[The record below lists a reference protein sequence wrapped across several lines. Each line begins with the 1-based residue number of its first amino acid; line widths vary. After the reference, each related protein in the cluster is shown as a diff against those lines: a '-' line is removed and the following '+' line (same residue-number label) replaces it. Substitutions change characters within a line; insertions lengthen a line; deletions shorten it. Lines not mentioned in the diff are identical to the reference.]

1 MSFWLLVLE
10 IFLVVFID
18 FFVILD
24 FYNLTTVI
32 IAVSTVTMSLLE
44 SFLPLWLI
52 GEIRPPRWELGVVFI
67 PDSVGYLIGTNL
79 FNLFY
84 ISLEYRY
91 YLD

>member
-1 MSFWLLVLE
+1 M
-10 IFLVVFID
+10 
-18 FFVILD
+18 
-24 FYNLTTVI
+24 I

-91 YLD
+91 HFHLSILKIFLLIFSFVFKVGT